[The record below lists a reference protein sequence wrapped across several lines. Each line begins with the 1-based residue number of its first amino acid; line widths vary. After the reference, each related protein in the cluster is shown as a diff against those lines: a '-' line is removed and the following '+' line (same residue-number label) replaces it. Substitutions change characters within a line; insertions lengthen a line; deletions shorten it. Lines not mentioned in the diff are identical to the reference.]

1 MQKGKLY
8 GVSVGPGDAELMTL
22 KAVRVLKSCP
32 VVASP
37 VTRKGETVALNIARG
52 AVELSGKEIVEIA
65 FLMSRDRAELL
76 ENYARAADRLAA
88 YLDRGQ
94 DVAMLNLGDISVY
107 STYSYVDE
115 LLQARGYETEWV
127 PGVTSFCAVAAK
139 LRRDLSQWDEMLHVI
154 PSSVE
159 DLDAALRLPGTKIV
173 MKPGR
178 ELPKVIAALD
188 RAGLLEKAGMVQNCG
203 LPNERVVPVLS
214 AGEASTDYFTT
225 IIVKDSF

>member
-22 KAVRVLKSCP
+22 NAVRVLKSCP

-65 FLMSRDRAELL
+65 FPMSRDRAELL
-76 ENYARAADRLAA
+76 ENYARAAERLAA

-115 LLQARGYETEWV
+115 ILQRRGYETEWV

-139 LRRDLSQWDEMLHVI
+139 LRRSLSQWDEPLHVL
-154 PSSVE
+154 PASAE

-188 RAGLLEKAGMVQNCG
+188 RNGLLEKAGMVQNCG

-214 AGEASTDYFTT
+214 ANEASTDYFTT
-225 IIVKDSF
+225 IIVKD

>member
-1 MQKGKLY
+1 MGKGKLY
-8 GVSVGPGDAELMTL
+8 GVSVGPGEPELLTL
-22 KAVRVLKSCP
+22 KAVRIIEKCP

-52 AVELSGKEIVEIA
+52 AVDLSGKEIVELS
-65 FLMSRDRAELL
+65 FPMSRDRAALM
-76 ENYARAADRLAA
+76 ENYARVAALLAE
-88 YLDRGQ
+88 YLDKGQ

-115 LLQARGYETEWV
+115 EVRRLGYETEWV

-159 DLDAALRLPGTKIV
+159 DLDGALRLPGNKIV

-178 ELPKVIAALD
+178 ELGKVVAALE
-188 RAGLLEKAGMVQNCG
+188 RNGLLDRAGMVQNCG
-203 LPNERVVPVLS
+203 LPNERIVPVLR
-214 AGEASTDYFTT
+214 ADEASTDYFTT
-225 IIVKDSF
+225 ILVK